1 MLPWPS
7 WPDQGGRSS
16 TKCASNDPPF
26 VGQDFPLLGFRF
38 FFVGIPIIVFF
49 SSGERAQTRGTPG
62 DGNSHGKLDGG
73 DQVTDSRHDDDDG
86 EDGDGDD
93 DDDDDDEEEEGNED

>member
-1 MLPWPS
+1 M
-7 WPDQGGRSS
+7 QS
-16 TKCASNDPPF
+16 TWLF
-26 VGQDFPLLGFRF
+26 VGQDFPLLGFRLLC
-38 FFVGIPIIVFF
+38 FV
-49 SSGERAQTRGTPG
+49 SGERAQTRGTPG

-73 DQVTDSRHDDDDG
+73 DQVTDNQHDDDDG